1 MRTAWPVDK
10 CPFRSQPVQVNDFLD
25 NGDMTMTIDFWFS
38 IGSTYTYLSVM
49 RLEQVEQETGV
60 RFRWQPFSVRSL
72 MQEMNN
78 IPFIGKPAKENYMW
92 RDIERRAEKYGLPIN
107 LPVEYPLK
115 NFDLANRVAIVA
127 QHENWCPAYVSATYR
142 LWFCDGLPAGGDA
155 NLTQSLKQSG
165 QDADRVLKLAQ
176 SKEIEDAYDAAT
188 SRART
193 LGVFGSPSFVVED
206 GELFWGDDRLDD
218 AIDYARNRLA
228 PM

>member
-1 MRTAWPVDK
+1 
-10 CPFRSQPVQVNDFLD
+10 
-25 NGDMTMTIDFWFS
+25 MTIDFWFS

-49 RLEQVEQETGV
+49 RLEQVQQETGV
-60 RFRWQPFSVRSL
+60 RFRWQPFSVRAL

-78 IPFIGKPAKENYMW
+78 IPFIGKPAKEKYMW

-127 QHENWCPAYVSATYR
+127 RRENWCPAYVSASYR
-142 LWFCDGLPAGGDA
+142 LWFCVGLPAGDEA
-155 NLTQSLKQSG
+155 NLAQSLERSG
-165 QDADRVLKLAQ
+165 QDANRVLKLAQ
-176 SKEIEDAYDAAT
+176 SKEIEDAYSEAT

-193 LGVFGSPSFVVED
+193 LGVFGSPSFVAED

-228 PM
+228 SM